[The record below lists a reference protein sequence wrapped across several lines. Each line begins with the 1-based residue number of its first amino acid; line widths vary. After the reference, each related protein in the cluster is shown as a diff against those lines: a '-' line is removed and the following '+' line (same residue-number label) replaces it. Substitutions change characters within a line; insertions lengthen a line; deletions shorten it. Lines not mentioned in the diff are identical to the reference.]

1 MPELLLTMSAQRS
14 AEGTLGPVD
23 AVASGAAQV
32 CLPPSKHTL
41 LRNSLFPVT
50 LER

>member
-23 AVASGAAQV
+23 AGANGAAQV
-32 CLPPSKHTL
+32 CLPPQTH
-41 LRNSLFPVT
+41 FA
-50 LER
+50 